1 MRGGLVLPKTA
12 EYAIRAVLY
21 IAGRSSAQP
30 ISVGE
35 VAASIDVPQKYLA
48 KTLNQL
54 VKTGVL
60 CSTRGPVGGFQ
71 LAVAPGQIT
80 LQQILSSYELEARS
94 LCLLGRGI
102 CGEVPHCAVHERWR
116 PIAREANDFFEH
128 TTVADLIVPIQTIQP
143 TLQ

>member
-1 MRGGLVLPKTA
+1 MPKTA

-60 CSTRGPVGGFQ
+60 SSTRGPVGGFQ
-71 LAVAPGQIT
+71 LAAAPARIS
-80 LQQILSSYELEARS
+80 LQQILSSYALEARS
-94 LCLLGRGI
+94 LCLLGKGI
-102 CGEVPHCAVHERWR
+102 CGEIPHCEVHERWK
-116 PIAREANDFFEH
+116 PIAREANDFFAN
-128 TTVADLIVPIQTIQP
+128 TTVADLMDPIRTIQP